1 VTTVAIVGTGFWGA
15 KLAEAVGRSSL
26 ELAACY
32 SRDAA
37 RRAEFA
43 ERFRCETAASYESA
57 LDAADAVLL
66 ATPNGDHEAQALA
79 AAERGKHVFVE
90 KPIATTVAAGERMRD
105 ACAAAGVA
113 LLVGHELRRLGAA
126 RKAKRLVESGALGT
140 VVLAEANF
148 SLTSPVKPGTW
159 KEGRGTPLV
168 QLGIHHAD
176 TLQYL
181 LGPVARTTGRVNR
194 VVSEVDVDDSGAAIL
209 EFASGALGTLTSS
222 YVSPKTYSIRL
233 LGTDAVLDYRTDM
246 SVWPAAEQLDALT
259 TLTVGGEAVDF
270 DHVDPLVDELEE
282 LGRCVHGE
290 ATPETGADE
299 GIAALRVILD
309 AVGYAAQHG

>member
-1 VTTVAIVGTGFWGA
+1 
-15 KLAEAVGRSSL
+15 KLAEAVNRSSL

-32 SRDAA
+32 SRNGD

-43 ERFRCETAASYESA
+43 ERFGCEPAASYEAA
-57 LDAADAVLL
+57 LDAADAVVL
-66 ATPNGDHEAQALA
+66 ATPNDDHEEQTVT

-90 KPIATTVAAGERMRD
+90 KPIATTIAAGERMRD

-126 RKAKRLVESGALGT
+126 RKAKAVVEDGALGT

-148 SLTSPVKPGTW
+148 SLSSPVKPGPW

-168 QLGIHHAD
+168 QLGVHHAD

-181 LGPVARTTGRVNR
+181 LGPVTRTTGRLNR
-194 VVSEVDVDDSGAAIL
+194 VVSEVDIDDTGAAIL
-209 EFASGALGTLTSS
+209 EFASGALGTITSS

-233 LGTDAVLDYRTDM
+233 LGTEAVLDYRTDV
-246 SVWPAAEQLDALT
+246 SVWPAADRLDSMT
-259 TLTVGGEAVDF
+259 TLTVRGELVDF
-270 DHVDPLVDELEE
+270 EYVVPLVDELEE
-282 LGRCVHGE
+282 QGRCIRGE
-290 ATPETGADE
+290 ASPETGADA

-309 AVGYAAQHG
+309 ATGAD

>member
-1 VTTVAIVGTGFWGA
+1 MTKVAIVGTGFWGA
-15 KLAEAVGRSSL
+15 KLAEAAGRSSL

-32 SRDAA
+32 SRNAEK
-37 RRAEFA
+37 RAEFA
-43 ERFRCETAASYESA
+43 ERFGCEAAASYEAA
-57 LDAADAVLL
+57 LDAADAVVL
-66 ATPNGDHEAQALA
+66 ATPNDDHEAQTLT
-79 AAERGKHVFVE
+79 AAEHGKHVFVE
-90 KPIATTVAAGERMRD
+90 KPIATTIAAGERMRD
-105 ACAAAGVA
+105 ACAAVGVA

-126 RKAKRLVESGALGT
+126 RKAKAVVESGALGT

-176 TLQYL
+176 TLRYL
-181 LGPVARTTGRVNR
+181 LGPVTRTTGRVNR
-194 VVSEVDVDDSGAAIL
+194 VVSEVDIDDTGAAIL
-209 EFASGALGTLTSS
+209 EFASGALGTITSS

-233 LGTDAVLDYRTDM
+233 LGTEAVLDYRIDI
-246 SVWPAAEQLDALT
+246 SVWPAADKLDSMT
-259 TLTVGGEAVDF
+259 TLTVGGEVVGF

-282 LGRCVHGE
+282 LGRCARGE

-299 GIAALRVILD
+299 ALAALRVILD
-309 AVGYAAQHG
+309 ATAR

>member
-1 VTTVAIVGTGFWGA
+1 MTKVALVGTGFWGV

-32 SRDAA
+32 SRDPA
-37 RRAEFA
+37 RRAAFA
-43 ERFRCETAASYESA
+43 QRFGCEAADSYEA
-57 LDAADAVLL
+57 AVDAADAVVL
-66 ATPNGDHEAQALA
+66 ATPNADHERQALA
-79 AAERGKHVFVE
+79 AAERGRHVFVE
-90 KPIATTVAAGERMRD
+90 KPIATTIEAGERTRD

-126 RKAKRLVESGALGT
+126 RKAKAVVDSGALGT

-168 QLGIHHAD
+168 QLGVHHAD

-181 LGPVARTTGRVNR
+181 LGPVTRTTGRVNR
-194 VVSEVDVDDSGAAIL
+194 VVSDVDIDDTGAAIL
-209 EFASGALGTLTSS
+209 EFRSGAIATIGSS

-233 LGTDAVLDYRTDM
+233 LGTDAVLDYRTDI
-246 SVWPAAEQLDALT
+246 SVWPAAERLDPMT
-259 TLTVGGEAVDF
+259 TLTVGGEVAQF

-282 LGRCVHGE
+282 LGRCARGE
-290 ATPETGADE
+290 ATPETGAQE
-299 GIAALRVILD
+299 GLTALRVILE
-309 AVGYAAQHG
+309 AVG

>member
-1 VTTVAIVGTGFWGA
+1 VTRVAIVGTGFWGA
-15 KLAEAVGRSSL
+15 KLAEAVDRSSL

-32 SRDAA
+32 SRNPENRAA
-37 RRAEFA
+37 FA
-43 ERFRCETAASYESA
+43 ERFGCEAPDSYEAA
-57 LDAADAVLL
+57 LDAADAVVL
-66 ATPNGDHEAQALA
+66 ATPNGEHETQALA

-90 KPIATTVAAGERMRD
+90 KPIATTIAAGERMRD
-105 ACAAAGVA
+105 ACARAGVA

-126 RKAKRLVESGALGT
+126 REAKALVESGALGT

-168 QLGIHHAD
+168 QLGVHHAD

-181 LGPVARTTGRVNR
+181 LGPVAHTTGRVNR
-194 VVSEVDVDDSGAAIL
+194 VVSQVDVDDTGAAIL
-209 EFASGALGTLTSS
+209 EFASGALGTITSS

-233 LGTDAVLDYRTDM
+233 LGTDAVLDYRTDI
-246 SVWPAAEQLDALT
+246 SVWPAAERLDSMT
-259 TLTVGGEAVDF
+259 TLGIGGEVADF
-270 DHVDPLVDELEE
+270 EQVDPLVDELEE
-282 LGRCVHGE
+282 LGRCARGE
-290 ATPETGADE
+290 AVPETGADE

-309 AVGYAAQHG
+309 ATEAG

>member
-1 VTTVAIVGTGFWGA
+1 MTKVAIVGTGFWAA
-15 KLAEAVGRSSL
+15 KLAEAAGRSSL

-32 SRDAA
+32 SRNAEK
-37 RRAEFA
+37 RAEFA
-43 ERFRCETAASYESA
+43 ERFGCEAAASYEAA
-57 LDAADAVLL
+57 LNAADAVVL
-66 ATPNGDHEAQALA
+66 ATPNDDHEAQTLT
-79 AAERGKHVFVE
+79 AAEHGKHVFVE
-90 KPIATTVAAGERMRD
+90 KPIATTIAAGERMRD
-105 ACAAAGVA
+105 ACAAAGFA

-126 RKAKRLVESGALGT
+126 RRAKAVVESGALGT

-176 TLQYL
+176 TLRYL
-181 LGPVARTTGRVNR
+181 LGPVTRTTGRANR
-194 VVSEVDVDDSGAAIL
+194 VVSEVDIDDTGAAIL
-209 EFASGALGTLTSS
+209 EFASGALGTITSS

-233 LGTDAVLDYRTDM
+233 LGTEAVLDYRIDI
-246 SVWPAAEQLDALT
+246 SVWPAADKLDSMT
-259 TLTVGGEAVDF
+259 TLTVGGEVVGF

-282 LGRCVHGE
+282 LGRCARGE

-299 GIAALRVILD
+299 ALAALRVILD
-309 AVGYAAQHG
+309 ATAR

>member
-1 VTTVAIVGTGFWGA
+1 MTRVAVVGTGFWGA
-15 KLAEAVGRSSL
+15 KLADAANRSSL

-32 SRDAA
+32 SRSPEK
-37 RRAEFA
+37 RAEFA
-43 ERFRCETAASYESA
+43 ERFGCVEADSYEAA
-57 LDAADAVLL
+57 LEAADAVLL
-66 ATPNGDHEAQALA
+66 ATPNDDHEAQALA

-105 ACAAAGVA
+105 ACATAGVA

-126 RKAKRLVESGALGT
+126 RKAKETVESGALGT

-148 SLTSPVKPGTW
+148 SLSSPVKPGTW

-168 QLGIHHAD
+168 QLGVHHAD

-181 LGPVARTTGRVNR
+181 LGPVMRTTGRVNR
-194 VVSEVDVDDSGAAIL
+194 VVSHVEIDDTGAAIL
-209 EFASGALGTLTSS
+209 EFASGALGVVSSS

-233 LGTDAVLDYRTDM
+233 LGTDAVLDYRTDI
-246 SVWPAAEQLDALT
+246 SVWPAADKLDSMT
-259 TLTVGGEAVDF
+259 TLTVGGEAVEF
-270 DHVDPLVDELEE
+270 EHVDPLVDELEE
-282 LGRCVHGE
+282 LGRCARGE

-309 AVGYAAQHG
+309 ALA

>member
-1 VTTVAIVGTGFWGA
+1 MTKVAIVGTGFWGA
-15 KLAEAVGRSSL
+15 KLAEAAGRSSL

-32 SRDAA
+32 SRNAEK
-37 RRAEFA
+37 RAEFA
-43 ERFRCETAASYESA
+43 ERFGCEAAASYEAA
-57 LDAADAVLL
+57 LDAADAVVL
-66 ATPNGDHEAQALA
+66 ATPNDDHEAQTLT
-79 AAERGKHVFVE
+79 AAEHGKHVFVE
-90 KPIATTVAAGERMRD
+90 KPIATTIAAGERMRD

-126 RKAKRLVESGALGT
+126 RKAKAVVESGALGT

-176 TLQYL
+176 TLRYL
-181 LGPVARTTGRVNR
+181 LGPVTRTTGRANR
-194 VVSEVDVDDSGAAIL
+194 VVSEVDIDDTGAAIL
-209 EFASGALGTLTSS
+209 EFASGALGTITSS

-233 LGTDAVLDYRTDM
+233 LGTEAVLDYRIDI
-246 SVWPAAEQLDALT
+246 SVWPAADKLDSMT
-259 TLTVGGEAVDF
+259 TLTVGGEVVGF

-282 LGRCVHGE
+282 LGRCARGE

-299 GIAALRVILD
+299 ALAALRVILD
-309 AVGYAAQHG
+309 ATAR

>member
-1 VTTVAIVGTGFWGA
+1 MTKVAIVGTGFWGA
-15 KLAEAVGRSSL
+15 KLAEAAGRSSL

-32 SRDAA
+32 SRNAEK
-37 RRAEFA
+37 RAEFA
-43 ERFRCETAASYESA
+43 ERFACEAAASYEA
-57 LDAADAVLL
+57 AVDAADAVVL
-66 ATPNGDHEAQALA
+66 ATPNDDHEAQTLT
-79 AAERGKHVFVE
+79 AAEHGKHVFVE
-90 KPIATTVAAGERMRD
+90 KPIATTIAAGERMRD

-126 RKAKRLVESGALGT
+126 RKAKAVVESGALGT

-176 TLQYL
+176 TLRYL
-181 LGPVARTTGRVNR
+181 LGPVTRTTGRVNR
-194 VVSEVDVDDSGAAIL
+194 VVSEVDIDDTGAAIL
-209 EFASGALGTLTSS
+209 EFASGALGTITSS

-233 LGTDAVLDYRTDM
+233 LGTEAVLDYRIDI
-246 SVWPAAEQLDALT
+246 SVWPAADKLDSMT
-259 TLTVGGEAVDF
+259 TLTVGGEVVGF

-282 LGRCVHGE
+282 LGRCARGE

-299 GIAALRVILD
+299 ALAALRVILD
-309 AVGYAAQHG
+309 ATAR